1 MADRAPPSDLL
12 IALTLA
18 LLAFA
23 AAALMAW
30 FVTERLPHLEDEIAY
45 LFQART
51 YARGALWA
59 PAPQTRR
66 AFFTPFVVN
75 VKGRWLGKYAIGWP
89 LVLAVGEWLGV
100 GWLVNPLLGALT
112 VVLIFLLARDL
123 FDRQVGLL
131 AGLLA
136 LSSPFFLIQSST
148 YMSHAAA
155 ALWATL
161 LAYTLLRIEH
171 SHEAD
176 QPTWG
181 WAAAG
186 GVALGWLTLTREL
199 TAFAVALPYV
209 LWLIVLALHHP
220 HSIPALARR
229 YGPFVLT
236 AILIAALQPLYLYLA
251 TGSPTTN
258 LYTLVWPYDRL
269 GFGPGIGPYGGHTLK
284 QAWFTARRDL
294 VLWSGELF
302 GWPYLS
308 WLPLLLGAWFGWQE
322 VEPRRRAWP
331 VLLLAP
337 FLSLVVIYLVY
348 WVGAQVYGP
357 RYYYEA
363 HAGLCVLAAVGLQ
376 RVAHSLTR
384 RRWPV
389 YALLAALIAL
399 NVGFYL
405 PRRLAVWHGLYGI
418 TRAPLDEFETLRAG
432 EDALLFV
439 RGGHWIDYG
448 VFFALNSP
456 WYDGPVVAAHDV
468 NPAYNAAVQVNHPGR
483 SVWYYADGRFTQ
495 ERPPPSETN

>member
-1 MADRAPPSDLL
+1 MADRSPPSGLL
-12 IALTLA
+12 TALALA

-30 FVTERLPHLEDEIAY
+30 FVTERLPHLEDEITY

-75 VKGRWLGKYAIGWP
+75 IKGRWLGKYAIGWP
-89 LVLAVGEWLGV
+89 LVLAVGERLGA

-123 FDRQVGLL
+123 FDGQVGLI

-136 LSSPFFLIQSST
+136 LTSPFFLIQSST

-161 LAYTLLRIEH
+161 LAYALLQVDR
-171 SHEAD
+171 SHEAGR
-176 QPTWG
+176 PTWG
-181 WAAAG
+181 WAVVG
-186 GVALGWLTLTREL
+186 GLALGWLTLTRAL
-199 TAFAVALPYV
+199 TAFAVTLPYV
-209 LWLIVLALHHP
+209 LWLLARAVRRP
-220 HSIPALARR
+220 PSILALARR
-229 YGPFVLT
+229 YLPLVLV
-236 AILIAALQPLYLYLA
+236 AALIAALQPLYLYLA

-269 GFGPGIGPYGGHTLK
+269 GFGPGIGPYGGHTLRR
-284 QAWFTARRDL
+284 ALITARQDL

-308 WLPLLLGAWFGWQE
+308 WLPILLGVWFGWRE

-337 FLSLVVIYLVY
+337 FLLLVLIYLAY
-348 WVGAQVYGP
+348 WIGAQVYGP

-363 HAGLCVLAAVGLQ
+363 LAGLCVLAAVGL
-376 RVAHSLTR
+376 RGATRRLTR
-384 RRWPV
+384 REWPV
-389 YALLAALIAL
+389 YVLLAALIAL
-399 NVGFYL
+399 NLGFYL
-405 PRRLAVWHGLYGI
+405 PRRIAVWHGVYSI
-418 TRAPLDEFETLRAG
+418 TRAPLNEFETLRAG

-439 RGGHWIDYG
+439 RGDHWADYAT
-448 VFFALNSP
+448 FFALDSP
-456 WYDGPVVAAHDV
+456 WHDGPVVAAHDV
-468 NPAYNAAVQVNHPGR
+468 NLAYNAAVQVHYPGR
-483 SVWYYADGRFTQ
+483 EVWYYVDGRFTQ
-495 ERPPPSETN
+495 ERPPPSQ